1 MFPQERMG
9 RLSQKDSTTGKEA
22 LPEGYTPESGMPQSL
37 SLLRWKLGQ
46 KAKRERKFR
55 FYALYD
61 RIYRWDVLQTAYR
74 NSRSNGGKAGVDG
87 VSFEQIES
95 SEEGVDGFLKRL
107 QDSLKEKT
115 YRPKPLLRNYIRK
128 ENGKLRPLGIPCI
141 ADRVAQG
148 AVTLVIEPIFE
159 ADFLDC
165 SHGFRP
171 CRDRTGAIRQVQA
184 NLEEGRREIYD
195 GDLTSYFD
203 TIEHVELLKKV
214 ERRISDGSVLR
225 LIRMWLTS
233 EIEEVDETTGR
244 RTRTRPERGT
254 PQGGV
259 ISPLLANIYLHELDQ
274 AFEQSPDS
282 PRHFANARL
291 IRYADDFVVMARY
304 MGTRITGWLEGYL
317 EEKLRLQVNREKTR
331 TISLKEEGE
340 LTFVGYTLRYD
351 RDRFGRSKRYLNIIP
366 SAKAQKAIR
375 ERIKK
380 ITSSGRRLPL
390 QDTIEMVNRITLGW
404 KRSYSI
410 GYPREAFRQLNWY
423 VLCRFRTLLR
433 RRSQRRSRPFRQG
446 ETLYAGL
453 RRYGLVYL

>member
-1 MFPQERMG
+1 MD
-9 RLSQKDSTTGKEA
+9 RLSHKDSTTEQEA
-22 LPEGYTPESGMPQSL
+22 LPEGCVPEAGMPPSL

-61 RIYRWDVLQTAYR
+61 RIYRWDVLTTAYR
-74 NSRSNGGKAGVDG
+74 NARSNGGKAGVDG

-107 QDSLKEKT
+107 QTSLKEKT
-115 YRPKPLLRNYIRK
+115 YRPKPLLRGYIRK

-141 ADRVAQG
+141 VDRVAQG
-148 AVTLVIEPIFE
+148 AVTLVIGPIFE
-159 ADFLDC
+159 SDFLDC

-171 CRDRTGAIRQVQA
+171 GRDRTGAIRQVQA

-203 TIEHVELLKKV
+203 MIDHGELLKKV
-214 ERRISDGSVLR
+214 ERRIADGSVLR

-233 EIEEVDETTGR
+233 EIEEVDKTTGR
-244 RTRTRPERGT
+244 RSRARPERGT

-282 PRHFANARL
+282 PRRFANARL
-291 IRYADDFVVMARY
+291 VRYADDFVVMAQY
-304 MGTRITGWLEGYL
+304 MGTRITGWLERYL
-317 EEKLRLQVNREKTR
+317 EDTLHLQVNREKTR
-331 TISLKEEGE
+331 KISLKEEEE

-351 RDRFGRSKRYLNIIP
+351 RDRFGRPRRYLNIVP
-366 SAKAQKAIR
+366 STKARKAIR
-375 ERIKK
+375 EHVKK
-380 ITSSGRRLPL
+380 VTRSGWKQPL
-390 QDTIEMVNRITLGW
+390 QDTIKTVNRITLGW
-404 KRSYSI
+404 KRSYRI
-410 GYPREAFRQLNWY
+410 GYPRDAFRQLNWY

>member
-1 MFPQERMG
+1 MD
-9 RLSQKDSTTGKEA
+9 RLSRSDSTTGKEA
-22 LPEGYTPESGMPQSL
+22 LPEGCTPESGIPLSL
-37 SLLRWKLGQ
+37 SLLRWKLGR
-46 KAKRERKFR
+46 KAKQERTFR

-61 RIYRWDVLQTAYR
+61 RVYRWDVLTTAYR
-74 NSRSNGGKAGVDG
+74 KARSNGGKAGVDG

-95 SEEGVDGFLKRL
+95 SGEGVEGFLKRL
-107 QDSLKEKT
+107 QGSLKEKT
-115 YRPKPLLRNYIRK
+115 YQPKPLLRGYIQK

-141 ADRVAQG
+141 VDRVAQG

-159 ADFLDC
+159 SDFLDC

-171 CRDRTGAIRQVQA
+171 SRDRTGAIQQVQA
-184 NLEEGRREIYD
+184 NVEEGRREIYD
-195 GDLTSYFD
+195 GDLSSYFD
-203 TIEHVELLKKV
+203 TIDHGELLKKV

-233 EIEEVDETTGR
+233 EIEEVDKSTGR

-304 MGTRITGWLEGYL
+304 MGGRITGWLEGYL
-317 EEKLRLQVNREKTR
+317 EGKLRLQVNREKTR
-331 TISLKEEGE
+331 TINLKEEGE

-351 RDRFGRSKRYLNIIP
+351 RDRFGRPKRYLNIIP
-366 SAKAQKAIR
+366 STKARKAIR
-375 ERIKK
+375 ERIK
-380 ITSSGRRLPL
+380 TVTRSGWKRPL
-390 QDTIEMVNRITLGW
+390 QETIETVNQITLGW
-404 KRSYSI
+404 KRAYRI

-433 RRSQRRSRPFRQG
+433 NRSQRRSRPFRQG

-453 RRYGLVYL
+453 RRRGLVYL